1 MSWDKKWINKAQQFA
16 EWSKDRSHKVGCV
29 IVDKDNQLITQGYN
43 GFPRGVNDDIDCRH
57 ERPSKYDYTEHAERN
72 ALYNAARIG
81 VSVKGCTIYT
91 QLFPCVDC
99 ARGII
104 QTGLSRVV
112 TYAPDYTHHKYGES
126 WKVSLDMLK
135 ESGVEVTI
143 LDKDG

>member
-1 MSWDKKWINKAQQFA
+1 MSWDKKWIEKAQQFA
-16 EWSKDRSHKVGCV
+16 EWSKDRSRKVGAV
-29 IVDKDNQLITQGYN
+29 IVDSDNQLITQGYN

-112 TYAPDYTHHKYGES
+112 TYAPDHKHHKYGES

-143 LDKDG
+143 LDP